1 MWQKRI
7 NVYSQ
12 DRKKTGGVQQC
23 SGGELQG
30 GAREMQRPV
39 PADVTQAAS
48 IGLDLRAM
56 RSHMRATKKAALFR
70 SLWLQGRQ
78 WIRGSKSGCREA
90 MESYPS

>member
-1 MWQKRI
+1 MAEK
-7 NVYSQ
+7 NYVYSQ
-12 DRKKTGGVQQC
+12 NRKKARGVQQC
-23 SGGELQG
+23 SRGGLQG

-39 PADVTQAAS
+39 PADVVTQAVS
-48 IGLDLRAM
+48 VGLDLRAV

-70 SLWLQGRQ
+70 SLWLQGGQ